1 MLGDPVAECDDKHSD
16 SLAITALLTELVIS
30 SERSLPED
38 HEERVYVTK
47 MAVRTARRKREEEKA
62 AEVKA
67 RLSCSQQTLRAV
79 ELA

>member
-1 MLGDPVAECDDKHSD
+1 M
-16 SLAITALLTELVIS
+16 IY

-38 HEERVYVTK
+38 YEESVYVTK

-67 RLSCSQQTLRAV
+67 RLSCSQQRAV
-79 ELA
+79 DRVGL